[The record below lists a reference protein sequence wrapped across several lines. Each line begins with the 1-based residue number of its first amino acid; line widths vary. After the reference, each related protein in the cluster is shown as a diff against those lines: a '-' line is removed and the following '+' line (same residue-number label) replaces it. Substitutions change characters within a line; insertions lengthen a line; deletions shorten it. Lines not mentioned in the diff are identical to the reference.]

1 MRSVVVLAV
10 LAFVALGFVQERLK
24 VSLNYYLEVTA
35 SYPDFYELPPDR
47 RDAWLNERQVIAPY
61 DYYYNHERVSWY
73 HQFSR
78 SELQLLK
85 WAFAL
90 GFIFIHL
97 ALSAAVLLK
106 IDSLKLKQF
115 IQVIKHKEQGKPL
128 RYLAGLYLS
137 ALVLALVFF
146 AAMRVVKNPTA
157 AYAVARESLGFMQ
170 SPFPL
175 ILVLFALRLQG
186 AFR

>member
-1 MRSVVVLAV
+1 MRIVVVLAV

-35 SYPDFYELPPDR
+35 SYPSFYELPPAR
-47 RDAWLNERQVIAPY
+47 RDAWLNERQVNAPY
-61 DYYYNHERVSWY
+61 DYYYNHQRVNWY

-78 SELQLLK
+78 IELQLVK

-90 GFIFIHL
+90 GFISIHL
-97 ALSAAVLLK
+97 ALSGAVLLK
-106 IDSLKLKQF
+106 IDGLNLKQF
-115 IQVIKHKEQGKPL
+115 GAVIKHKQQGKSL
-128 RYLAGLYLS
+128 RYLLGLYLG
-137 ALVLALVFF
+137 ALALALAFF
-146 AAMRVVKNPTA
+146 AAMRVVSNPTA

-175 ILVLFALRLQG
+175 ILVLFALRLQR